1 MAQVDRFDNRR
12 EHTQIKL
19 ELYRLYLAGYLSVLS
34 RVQNVNIFDIFAGR
48 GKDENEQKGS
58 ALIAAEAIDRANGS
72 RRASRLRK
80 IALKLNDADRKNT
93 ESLSENLKD
102 YRDFISIEN
111 VSANEYIETHLRV
124 SDNANNLFFIDPFG
138 YSQISKDN
146 FDKLFSISK
155 SDFLI
160 FIPLSAIYRFLG
172 TNDQNAR
179 RYQPIAQFLQDMG
192 ISNHEAEQAARA
204 EEFADIIKDAIQKR
218 ANAEYVYSH
227 ILESKGGPNKY
238 CLYFI
243 CRHISGAKKFLEA
256 RDKHQRNSPQGYFG
270 FTNPSIKEYI
280 EFDKKYDNVELY
292 KIGIQ
297 KGILPKYITPE
308 LKQMEKDGDIEVFNI
323 SGEKRKQGV
332 FYISDTSFKKE
343 EKRISIRL
351 KDKHE

>member
-1 MAQVDRFDNRR
+1 MPEIDNRR
-12 EHTQIKL
+12 EHTQTKL
-19 ELYRLYLAGYLSVLS
+19 ELYRLYLERYLDVLS
-34 RVQNVNIFDIFAGR
+34 HSKYVKNINIFDIFAGS
-48 GKDENEQKGS
+48 GVDQGS
-58 ALIAAEAIDRANGS
+58 AFIAAKAVNNARVSSPKKNIT
-72 RRASRLRK
+72 
-80 IALKLNDADRKNT
+80 LKLNDADIKNT

-124 SDNANNLFFIDPFG
+124 SYNANNLFFIDPFG
-138 YSQISKDN
+138 YTQISRDN
-146 FDKLFSISK
+146 FDRLFSIPK

-172 TNDQNAR
+172 TNEQNAR

-192 ISNHEAEQAARA
+192 ISNHEAEQAARV
-204 EEFADIIKDAIQKR
+204 EEFADIIKDAIQNR

-243 CRHISGAKKFLEA
+243 CRHILGAEKFLEVQKKVEDEA
-256 RDKHQRNSPQGYFG
+256 TTQLSFLSNDQ
-270 FTNPSIKEYI
+270 SISDFLDHGREYN
-280 EFDKKYDNVELY
+280 NVDLY
-292 KIGIQ
+292 KIGIIH
-297 KGILPKYITPE
+297 GLLPKLVRSKLE
-308 LKQMEKDGDIEVFNI
+308 QMEEEGKIEVSNI
-323 SGEKRKQGV
+323 SRKKRIQGA
-332 FYISDTSFKKE
+332 FYISKKSFNKE